1 MTDQPTE
8 QQAEVTSD
16 DEQLLDTTSLIE
28 DPGPEVPVL
37 ADPGAE
43 EVARVSVV
51 FEPSGKQVRAP
62 VGVNVFDV
70 ASWNAIA
77 VDSTCGGHGT
87 CRKCRVQILVGDV
100 PAGGVD
106 ARAFTE
112 QEM

>member
-1 MTDQPTE
+1 MDIRAPSTRSGTGDMTDQRTE

-51 FEPSGKQVRAP
+51 FEPSGKQL
-62 VGVNVFDV
+62 
-70 ASWNAIA
+70 SLI
-77 VDSTCGGHGT
+77 H
-87 CRKCRVQILVGDV
+87 I
-100 PAGGVD
+100 
-106 ARAFTE
+106 
-112 QEM
+112 